1 MWQRVRQGEISMFV
15 KEFDKFRKDVKKT
28 IFAFFQM
35 EPEELE
41 VHINEFHKQYD
52 NLYNLDKVSFHD
64 VRPDLKDTVMLYKSM
79 NYFWNIWVGLNKLEE
94 SITSIGGLND

>member
-1 MWQRVRQGEISMFV
+1 MFV

-28 IFAFFQM
+28 ISTFFKM

-41 VHINEFHKQYD
+41 VHISEFHKRYD
-52 NLYNLDKVSFHD
+52 RLYDLDKVSFHD
-64 VRPDLKDTVMLYKSM
+64 VRPDLKDSVMLYRSM
-79 NYFWNIWVGLNKLEE
+79 NYFWNIWIGLNKLEE

>member
-1 MWQRVRQGEISMFV
+1 MFV

-28 IFAFFQM
+28 ILDFFKM

-52 NLYNLDKVSFHD
+52 KLYDLDKVSFHD
-64 VRPDLKDTVMLYKSM
+64 VRPDLKDAVMLYRSM
-79 NYFWNIWVGLNKLEE
+79 NYFWNIWIGLNKLEE
-94 SITSIGGLND
+94 SITSIGGLDDWTGIYKY